1 MNEYD
6 QNTNDQNGQPLK
18 EKLGAKMTHIKGWA
32 IDADPKNDP
41 TYPMRKRSQYTDEKW
56 QRPPQQPGY
65 EDILHSNERPDVT
78 RVFGTS
84 APVEGLSGSI
94 RRCAFKYSE
103 GRFAHWLLLLL
114 ADRVNMVEGFAD
126 DLIHGR
132 GTQCVSDKGI
142 NARWKY
148 DRKALVTEAAVGAAV
163 VGVLA
168 AICFRRHLMPHA
180 HHLPGLLHKHSKLQA
195 FIRDYERMMRR

>member
-1 MNEYD
+1 MSEYD
-6 QNTNDQNGQPLK
+6 QNGQSLK
-18 EKLGAKMTHIKGWA
+18 DKLAAKMAHIKGWA

-41 TYPMRKRSQYTDEKW
+41 TYPMRKRSDRVDQNWE
-56 QRPPQQPGY
+56 RPVQQSGH
-65 EDILHSNERPDVT
+65 EEILHSNERPDVT
-78 RVFGTS
+78 RVFGTA
-84 APVEGLSGSI
+84 APVGGLSGSI

-114 ADRVNMVEGFAD
+114 ADRVDMVEGFAD
-126 DLIHGR
+126 DLLHGR
-132 GTQCVSDKGI
+132 GTHCVSDKGI